1 MMGKTRVVLAIF
13 AVCLWMP
20 FSDAQERATVN
31 PFPLTAVKLLDG
43 PFKHATDL
51 NIQSLLHFD
60 PDRLLARFRTEA
72 GLEPKAAPYHGW
84 EAETLAGHSLGHHLS
99 ACALMF
105 QTTGDPQFL
114 DRVNH
119 IVTELGLVQQA
130 QGNGYL
136 GAMANGKKIFEEEV
150 AKGNIRSQGFDLN
163 GLWSPFYTHHKVLA
177 GLLDAYQLCGNQT
190 ALEIAARF
198 ADWIGTI
205 VLPLSDEQRQLM
217 LRCEFGGIQEPLA
230 ALYAA
235 TANEKYLLL
244 ARAFHHKAIVDPLAD
259 GKDVL
264 PGKHGNTQ
272 IPKLNA
278 YAVLYEI
285 AGAETDR
292 KAAEFFWNTV
302 VDHHSYVTGGNGNHE
317 YFGDPDKLRN
327 RLSDGTTETCNVY
340 NMLKLT
346 GHLFSWKPDAKTADY
361 YERALFNHILSTQH
375 PETGKVIYNL
385 SLEMGGF
392 KTYQEPDWFT
402 CCVGS
407 GMETHSKYG
416 GSIYYH
422 NDQQL
427 YVSQYIASELTW
439 KEMGLTLTQN
449 TSYPR
454 EQGASFSLNLKRP
467 KSFTLFLRYPG
478 WAEKGMQVA
487 INGKKWEHA
496 NSPGSFVAIQRKWK
510 KGDQV
515 EVRFP
520 FSLRLESMP
529 DDPDRVAVFYGPLV
543 LAGDLGPVDDPNAK
557 KPDFVPVWMSESRNP
572 ADWLEPV
579 PDQTNTFQ
587 TKNIGR
593 PRDIVLKP
601 FYQTHD
607 RRYSVYFDLF
617 NEKKWAAHQQAYQ
630 AEQERKKRLEAAT
643 FDAFQPGEMQP
654 ERDHNFQG
662 DKLNIEE
669 NFQGRKA
676 RGAERG
682 GWLSFEMNV
691 EKSASMALVIE
702 YWGGFTGSKTFD
714 ILVDGVVIATENISG
729 KKDGEF
735 LDVYY
740 PIPENLTANTGRIT
754 VKFQP
759 HEGHRAGPFF
769 YARTVKVGM

>member
-1 MMGKTRVVLAIF
+1 MGKTPFVLPFFVFCLGIPLANSQERVVAN
-13 AVCLWMP
+13 P
-20 FSDAQERATVN
+20 FSLAE
-31 PFPLTAVKLLDG
+31 VKLLDG
-43 PFKHATDL
+43 PFKHATEL

-60 PDRLLARFRTEA
+60 PDRLLARFRIEA
-72 GLEPKAAPYHGW
+72 GLEPKAAPYQGW

-105 QTTGDPQFL
+105 QTSGDPRFL
-114 DRVNH
+114 ERVNYL
-119 IVTELGLVQQA
+119 VKELGQVQRVT
-130 QGNGYL
+130 GNGYL

-177 GLLDAYQLCGNQT
+177 GLLDAYQLCGNQ
-190 ALEIAARF
+190 AARSIASRF

-205 VLPLSDEQRQLM
+205 VFPLSDEQRQLL

-230 ALYAA
+230 ALYAE
-235 TANEKYLLL
+235 TGKEKYLQL
-244 ARAFHHKAIVDPLAD
+244 ARAFHHKAIVDPLAE

-278 YAVLYEI
+278 YAVFYELTGS
-285 AGAETDR
+285 ATDR
-292 KAAEFFWNTV
+292 QAAEFFWSTV

-346 GHLFSWKPDAKTADY
+346 SHLFSWKPDAKTADY
-361 YERALFNHILSTQH
+361 GERALFNHILSTQH

-392 KTYQEPDWFT
+392 KTYQEPEWFT

-416 GSIYYH
+416 GHIYYH
-422 NDQQL
+422 NEQEL
-427 YVSQYIASELTW
+427 YVNQYIASELTW
-439 KEMGLTLTQN
+439 EEMGLTLTQR
-449 TSYPR
+449 TGYPE
-454 EQGASFSLNLKRP
+454 EQGAAFSIKAKKP
-467 KSFTLFLRYPG
+467 KTFTLFLRYPG
-478 WAEKGMQVA
+478 WAQKGMQLE
-487 INGKKWEHA
+487 INGKIWEHSNRPGSLVAIPRKWE
-496 NSPGSFVAIQRKWK
+496 N
-510 KGDQV
+510 GDQV
-515 EVRFP
+515 DVRFP

-543 LAGDLGPVDDPNAK
+543 LAGDLGAVDDPNAQ

-572 ADWLEPV
+572 ADWLEAV
-579 PDQTNTFQ
+579 QGQANTFQ
-587 TKNIGR
+587 TKGIGR

-617 NEKKWAAHQQAYQ
+617 NEKKWTAYQQAYQ

-654 ERDHNFQG
+654 ERDHHFRG
-662 DKLNIEE
+662 DKLNMEE

-691 EKSASMALVIE
+691 EKGAPMSLVIE
-702 YWGGFTGSKTFD
+702 YWGGFSGSKTFD
-714 ILVDGVVIATENISG
+714 ILVDDVKIATENISG

-740 PIPENLTANTGRIT
+740 DIPANLIANTGRIT